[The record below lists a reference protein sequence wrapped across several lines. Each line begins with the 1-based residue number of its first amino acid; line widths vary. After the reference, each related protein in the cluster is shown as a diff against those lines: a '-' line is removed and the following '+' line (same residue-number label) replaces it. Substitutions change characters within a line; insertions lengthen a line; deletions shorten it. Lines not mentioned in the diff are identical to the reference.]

1 MSAFGNHFVPT
12 PFVQAEVP
20 TPLPGSDYPSE
31 EDDLLQHDTPV
42 GPDPPRRNFQFKS
55 ANAFLTY
62 PRCLLTPFEAGQHLW
77 EVARPWTPS
86 YILASSESHQDGT
99 PHLHVLLQTIRPMST
114 RDPGFFD
121 IQGYHPNIQASRS
134 PNKTREYI
142 LKSPITVYSRGT
154 FIPRAG
160 TSGAGYGSTPVPKR
174 NEIMRGII
182 ETTTS
187 KAEYLSEV
195 QKAFPFEWATKLQ
208 QFEYSAER
216 LFPTLPS
223 PFVPPHPPSEPDLN
237 CYETIR
243 SWKDENIFQGDAA
256 SRTSR
261 PRSLYIVG
269 PTRTG
274 KTTWARSIDP
284 VNHNYWQ
291 NGVDFLKYR
300 KSAKYNV
307 LDDIPFKFCP
317 CWKQLVGGQK
327 DYTVNPKYAR
337 RMEVPGGIPSIIL
350 VNYDEDWLKVMT
362 PAQLEYFYD
371 NCVVYQMEL
380 HEKFYTPS

>member
-1 MSAFGNHFVPT
+1 MRRGYLLRLLAPGATKSQSMSAFGNHFVPT
-12 PFVQAEVP
+12 PSVQAGVFN
-20 TPLPGSDYPSE
+20 PLPGSDYPSE
-31 EDDLLQHDTPV
+31 EEDLHQQNTPV

-77 EVARPWTPS
+77 EVARHWTPS
-86 YILASSESHQDGT
+86 YVLASSESHQDGT
-99 PHLHVLLQTIRPMST
+99 PHLHVLLQTMRPMST

-182 ETTTS
+182 ETTTN

-223 PFVPPHPPSEPDLN
+223 PFVPPHPPSEPDLH

-243 SWKDENIFQGDAA
+243 SWKDENIFQVHPYIYMLEHPHCQSVEQAA
-256 SRTSR
+256 ESLKRIDVCPRGLLRHAPQDQGASTSLGLHAR
-261 PRSLYIVG
+261 ARLPG
-269 PTRTG
+269 PEAST
-274 KTTWARSIDP
+274 
-284 VNHNYWQ
+284 Q
-291 NGVDFLKYR
+291 
-300 KSAKYNV
+300 
-307 LDDIPFKFCP
+307 
-317 CWKQLVGGQK
+317 
-327 DYTVNPKYAR
+327 
-337 RMEVPGGIPSIIL
+337 
-350 VNYDEDWLKVMT
+350 
-362 PAQLEYFYD
+362 
-371 NCVVYQMEL
+371 
-380 HEKFYTPS
+380 